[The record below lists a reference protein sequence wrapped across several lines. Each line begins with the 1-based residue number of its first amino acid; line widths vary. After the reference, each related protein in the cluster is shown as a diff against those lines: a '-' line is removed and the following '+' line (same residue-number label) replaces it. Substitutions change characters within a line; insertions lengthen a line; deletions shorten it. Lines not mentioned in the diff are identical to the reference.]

1 MREGKP
7 TLHAVRKSYRVPT
20 WQAKLGPLRRRQ
32 VSEEYDAAVR
42 ESDPFC
48 RVNEPWR
55 DVRPIEWAV
64 IVRPAITRRC
74 FVAQIDPRFSAV
86 ATHTARDLLI
96 RCAPGQPH
104 RVHRHT
110 WANLSL
116 AYQCLFSRRETLI
129 HFGMLR
135 NARFCRCT
143 TSQNQRPGCYP
154 EYQRDRQNST
164 LHSVTIIRL
173 RSIESIDAAG

>member
-64 IVRPAITRRC
+64 IVRPAITRKC
-74 FVAQIDPRFSAV
+74 FVAQIDLRFSAG
-86 ATHTARDLLI
+86 APRTAKDHLI
-96 RCAPGQPH
+96 
-104 RVHRHT
+104 
-110 WANLSL
+110 S
-116 AYQCLFSRRETLI
+116 SRT
-129 HFGMLR
+129 GLR
-135 NARFCRCT
+135 
-143 TSQNQRPGCYP
+143 P
-154 EYQRDRQNST
+154 
-164 LHSVTIIRL
+164 
-173 RSIESIDAAG
+173 